1 MRTLPLVFALA
12 ALPVVTPLH
21 AEDLLAKYKC
31 NSCHDAKAKKIGP
44 PYKDMATKIT
54 EADMKTALEK
64 GVKGKWGKAAMPPQP
79 KAVADAAALTK
90 AVLAHK

>member
-1 MRTLPLVFALA
+1 MRIFPLVFALA
-12 ALPVVTPLH
+12 ALTVVTPLH
-21 AEDLLAKYKC
+21 AVDVLAKYKC
-31 NSCHDAKAKKIGP
+31 NTCHDAKTKKIGP
-44 PYKDMATKIT
+44 SYKDMAAKIT

-90 AVLAHK
+90 AVLAYK